1 MSAGSVSKIDLM
13 LSLKGKSQCAIEFKR
28 HLAPKTVGAII
39 RALPLEGNAHLM
51 GTTMAFMDTSLNA
64 GGEKLRAQFRKG
76 EVGFM
81 ASNGSICFFLEDV
94 SSTKAMTFVGKVTS
108 NLDRLK
114 EVKPGDVFLITQ
126 AGT

>member
-1 MSAGSVSKIDLM
+1 MSAGSVSKMDLV
-13 LSLKGKSQCAIEFKR
+13 LSLKGKTQYALEFKR

-51 GTTMAFMDTSLNA
+51 GGTMAFMDSTLNA
-64 GGEKLRAQFRKG
+64 GGEKLRTQFKKG

-94 SSTKAMTFVGKVTS
+94 SATKAMTFVGKITS
-108 NLDRLK
+108 NLEGLK
-114 EVKPGDVFLITQ
+114 DVKPGDVFFITQ
-126 AGT
+126 AET